1 MCSNN
6 CTERIEKIF
15 KECLQA
21 MIESVFQ
28 SVHSQ
33 QSQRLQQ
40 ITQQPCQDSDLSPM
54 NAANALTP
62 KLASMFGSVLA
73 ASINGKGRK
82 RKRRRRRNHKR
93 DPALTNDSGYAVY
106 YCIQPLTCLYFP
118 ESRTH
123 ISWLK

>member
-73 ASINGKGRK
+73 ASINGKVKK
-82 RKRRRRRNHKR
+82 RKRRRRRNHK
-93 DPALTNDSGYAVY
+93 PIPLLPMILGMQYAVY
-106 YCIQPLTCLYFP
+106 YYIQPLTCLYFP
-118 ESRTH
+118 ESRTR
-123 ISWLK
+123 L